1 MMRHFFLSA
10 VCIALIAS
18 CSHKISAQ
26 NLVLSYEK
34 PSKVWTDALPVGNG
48 HVGAMIFGD
57 ATSEHLQFNE
67 CTLYSGEPNTAWK
80 GTRIKPTY
88 DQVMSLMKEG
98 KKLEAQEIVRREWLG
113 VLHQSF
119 MPMSDLYIDSS
130 VSGDVSDYLRT
141 LDISNSISTVSYTQN
156 DVKYKR
162 EVIASYP
169 DDVIAIR
176 LSANKK
182 GSVSFKAH
190 FGSVHPTAV
199 QSGNSNLLVL
209 KGQAPGLH
217 ENRSFENLE
226 AWGTTHRHPILFN
239 EDGTRK
245 TDKLTLYGD
254 EIDGRGML
262 FDSRIKV
269 NTKGGI
275 VTSGPEGLTVEGADE
290 AVIYFSA
297 ATSFNGW
304 NKSPSREGV
313 DASAKAASIVDKA
326 AASSWKEIKK
336 RHTADYK
343 SLFDRVSL
351 NLPSDPALA
360 LRTTDVRIDSF
371 AEDKDQ
377 SMVTLLYQFGRYLMI
392 SGSRPGGQPL
402 NLQGLWNESIQPPW
416 CSAYTININ
425 TEMNYWPAELTGLSE
440 CAEPLFTMIGEVA
453 ESGAKT
459 ARDMYG
465 LNGWMAHHN
474 VSIWRETYPND
485 NSVSASYWP
494 MAGGWL
500 TSHLWEH
507 WLFTGDEQFL
517 REKAY
522 PLMKGAAEFYKGW
535 LIEDEDG
542 YLVTPM
548 STTPENVYVL
558 DNGKTC
564 AIDQG
569 TTMDMSI
576 IRENFTRVVE
586 AARHL
591 GVDKEFADE
600 IEAMTARLLPFRI
613 GARGQLQEWAKDYV
627 EAEPQHR
634 HTSHLYGFHPGNQ
647 ITWAQ
652 TPELAK
658 AVRRTL
664 ELRGDAATGWSMGW
678 KINHWARMQDGD
690 HAFTIISNLINP
702 IGFGS
707 GGGGGGLYKNLFDAH
722 PPFQIDGNFGFTAGI
737 SEMLLQSHQGFVQML
752 PALPSAWPD
761 GSVSGLHARGNFI
774 CSMQWADGKLT
785 AGTIESVIGSPC
797 TLVAPV
803 PFKVAGVTS
812 EPYELAGMTL
822 YKATFKTKAG
832 KTYKLFIGDVG

>member
-1 MMRHFFLSA
+1 MRRFFLAA
-10 VCIALIAS
+10 VCLALFAS
-18 CSHKISAQ
+18 CSPESTDQ
-26 NLVLSYEK
+26 SLVLTYDK
-34 PSKVWTDALPVGNG
+34 PSEVWTDALPVGNG
-48 HVGAMIFGD
+48 HIGAMIYGD
-57 ATSEHLQFNE
+57 ATAEHLQLNE
-67 CTLYSGEPNTAWK
+67 NTLYSGEPSTAAWK
-80 GTRIKPTY
+80 GTRIRPTF

-98 KKLEAQEIVRREWLG
+98 RKLEASEIVRREWLG
-113 VLHQSF
+113 VLHQSY
-119 MPMSDLYIDSS
+119 MPMTDLYIDSS
-130 VSGDVSDYLRT
+130 VPGEVSDYCRT
-141 LDISNSISTVSYTQN
+141 LDISNSVSTVSYTQN
-156 DVKYKR
+156 GVGYTR
-162 EVIASYP
+162 EVIASHP

-176 LSANKK
+176 LSADKK

-190 FGSVHPTAV
+190 FGSQHPTAV
-199 QSGNSNLLVL
+199 QSGEGNLLVM

-226 AWGTTHRHPILFN
+226 AWGTTHRHPYLFN

-254 EIDGRGML
+254 EIEGRGMF

-269 NTKGGI
+269 DAKGGS
-275 VTSGPEGLTVEGADE
+275 VTSDSDGLTVEGADE
-290 AVIYFSA
+290 VVIYLSA

-313 DASAKAASIVDKA
+313 DASAKAASILDKA

-336 RHTADYK
+336 RHTEDYK
-343 SLFDRVSL
+343 ALFDRVSL

-360 LRTTDVRIDSF
+360 LRTTDERIDSF

-377 SMVTLLYQFGRYLMI
+377 SMITLLYQFGRYLMI

-402 NLQGLWNESIQPPW
+402 NLQGMWNDSIQPPW

-425 TEMNYWPAELTGLSE
+425 TEMNYWPAEVTGLSE

-453 ESGAKT
+453 ESGAET

-465 LNGWMAHHN
+465 LDGWMAHHN
-474 VSIWRETYPND
+474 VSIWRETFPND
-485 NSVSASYWP
+485 NAVGCSYWP

-522 PLMKGAAEFYKGW
+522 PLMKGAATFYKGW

-542 YLVTPM
+542 YLVTPL
-548 STTPENVYVL
+548 STTPENTYVL
-558 DNGKTC
+558 ENGKTC
-564 AIDQG
+564 SIDQG

-634 HTSHLYGFHPGNQ
+634 HMSHLYGFHPGNQ

-652 TPELAK
+652 TPDLVK

-690 HAFTIISNLINP
+690 HAFIIVSNLLNP
-702 IGFGS
+702 IGFGTGGN
-707 GGGGGGLYKNLFDAH
+707 GGGVYKNLFDAH

-737 SEMLLQSHQGFVQML
+737 SEMLLQSHQGFIQML
-752 PALPSAWPD
+752 PARPSVWPE
-761 GSVSGLHARGNFI
+761 GSISGLHARGNFI
-774 CSMQWADGKLT
+774 CSMQWAGGKLT
-785 AGTIESVIGSPC
+785 AGTVESVIGKPC

-803 PFKVAGVTS
+803 PFKVAGVTA
-812 EPYELAGMTL
+812 EPYELAGKTL
-822 YKATFKTKAG
+822 YKATFETEAG
-832 KTYKLFIGDVG
+832 KTYKLSI